1 MFIKEMLFI
10 TLFVIILISKYT
22 YSFSFFSNYKKCK
35 YSNDSNNRESLSLGV
50 FLPQDYRKQIEPA
63 IELALRHAHNIPNV
77 IPDYCLNLIFKDTE
91 CKTSL
96 GMKALFDL
104 MSRNTKPVAVFGDVC
119 TNVNEPVAMT
129 SGHWDL
135 LHLSY
140 AETHSKFAT
149 ADANELYPTFF
160 RMVPG
165 DRNAIAAKCQM
176 ILYHN
181 WRRVG
186 TIKQADDARFSLAHE
201 SLTTKLENN
210 YGIRVVY
217 TAGLNLD
224 ELEKV
229 SSELDELKSR
239 DARIII
245 GDFDRHLAIKILC
258 EAYSKEM
265 YGSNYVWILTGYHNE
280 TWWDVSFEDSNCTKE
295 HVLKVLDGHFSIQF
309 AMDRYDKKT
318 KLVSGLTAKQT
329 EKELQKVCKNVCKN
343 NIYSKYAYDGIWT
356 LVFALN
362 KTLENENDASIEF
375 DRDTFLSSL
384 HKNRFEGLTGKVGF
398 ENHERLGII
407 NIYQF
412 LNKSYHMFGYYDG
425 IEDKLNI
432 LNITKKYNWI
442 VPQDATI
449 VIRERQYVSK
459 ILIWIMNII
468 SIVGI
473 CIALIFLAINIRY
486 RNHRFIK
493 MSSPNMNNLIIFG
506 SIFAYISV
514 ILLGVDTRMVSSNNL
529 VPFCHAKVWV
539 LCIGFTLAFGSMFS
553 KTWRVH
559 SIFTNIQW
567 NKKAIK
573 DYKLFFIVAC
583 ILAVDIV
590 ILGIWAFLSPFSFK
604 IIDQPKILS
613 NNLAIIPELEVCQSD
628 NSLIFQLL
636 LYGIKG
642 LLMILGCFL
651 AWETRHVNV
660 PALNDSKYIGMSVYN
675 IVVMSVLGVSLAVL
689 LKEKVDEAYAFSSFF
704 IIFCT
709 TLTLF
714 FVFVPKIVEL
724 ARHDNDQ
731 NTKVYRKGMLK
742 SVVNKKSEQFRNTLK
757 KNNSIME
764 TNKQKIE
771 RIEKENF
778 ELRNKLK
785 ELSLEL
791 WSLIEELKKQNF
803 CSLHGSC
810 DDKRLILLYSEK
822 QEETKQL
829 LENGNSFEYDAL
841 LRKEATILS
850 QKGDNIKTK
859 LLSDEENNL
868 EKYSNKIKANSK
880 DENAVKDLLSVNEA
894 NISFQDK
901 SAISNIYSLPKKD
914 NCEKSWPWL
923 DPTQHI
929 TML

>member
-1 MFIKEMLFI
+1 MFIKETFFI
-10 TLFVIILISKYT
+10 ILFVIIQSSIYT
-22 YSFSFFSNYKKCK
+22 YSFSFFSNYKKCR
-35 YSNDSNNRESLSLGV
+35 YSNDSNSRESLSLGV
-50 FLPQDYRKQIEPA
+50 FLPQYYRKQIEPA
-63 IELALRHAHNIPNV
+63 IELALRHAHNTPNV

-165 DRNAIAAKCQM
+165 DRNVIAAKCQM
-176 ILYHN
+176 ILHHN

-258 EAYSKEM
+258 EAYLKEM
-265 YGSNYVWILTGYHNE
+265 YGNNYVWILAGYHNE
-280 TWWDVSFEDSNCTKE
+280 TWWDVTFEDSNCTKE
-295 HVLKVLDGHFSIQF
+295 HILKVLDGHFSIQF

-329 EKELQKVCKNVCKN
+329 ENELQKVCKNVCKN

-362 KTLENENDASIEF
+362 KTLENEIDASIEF

-384 HKNRFEGLTGKVGF
+384 HKSRFEGLTGKVGF

-425 IEDKLNI
+425 IDDKLNI

-449 VIRERQYVSK
+449 VVRERQYVSK

-506 SIFAYISV
+506 SILAYISV
-514 ILLGVDTRMVSSNNL
+514 ILLGVDTRMVSSDNL

-573 DYKLFFIVAC
+573 DYKLFLIVAC
-583 ILAVDIV
+583 ILAIDIV

-604 IIDQPKILS
+604 IIDQPKILL
-613 NNLAIIPELEVCQSD
+613 NNLAIVPELEVCQSN
-628 NSLIFQLL
+628 NSLIFQLS

-689 LKEKVDEAYAFSSFF
+689 LKEKVDEAYALSSFF

-724 ARHDNDQ
+724 ARHNNDQ
-731 NTKVYRKGMLK
+731 DTKVYRKGMLK
-742 SVVNKKSEQFRNTLK
+742 SVTNKKSEQFINTLK
-757 KNNSIME
+757 KNNNVVE

-778 ELRNKLK
+778 ELKNKLK

-803 CSLHGSC
+803 CSLHGSY
-810 DDKRLILLYSEK
+810 DEKKLVFLYNEGE
-822 QEETKQL
+822 EETKQL
-829 LENGNSFEYDAL
+829 LESSNSFVYDIS

-850 QKGDNIKTK
+850 HKGDNVKTK
-859 LLSDEENNL
+859 LLSDEENSL

-880 DENAVKDLLSVNEA
+880 DENAVKDFLPVNEA
-894 NISFQDK
+894 NISPQK
-901 SAISNIYSLPKKD
+901 IPLTSNVNLSPKKD
-914 NCEKSWPWL
+914 NCENSWPWL